1 MELRGAWCVIVC
13 SCVLAGVGVSIADE
27 AVTAAPQASS
37 PLDRA
42 VVDRTRQLR
51 VQVGVDDEALAAM
64 GVSAV
69 QAKAVVAA
77 CGTWYGAN
85 QAACATLQTEVVA
98 ARRAQ
103 REAVRRV
110 RVGPRDETLIAELP
124 VLKQQVEAAEAAQ
137 IRFVREG
144 LGGAVDAQL
153 IADQQTLR
161 QRLLANADLPM
172 PYRAM
177 SLTAAQKQQLAKAK
191 LRCRD
196 AVRKARTAEQRA
208 QAVAALQATEQQVL
222 TADQLLTAGTWASA
236 AANASEVVSAG
247 VTEGLAEA
255 AAEVSVQE

>member
-13 SCVLAGVGVSIADE
+13 SCVLAGAGVSIADE
-27 AVTAAPQASS
+27 AVTAAPELSS

-42 VVDRTRQLR
+42 VVDRTRLLR

-64 GVSAV
+64 GVSAA
-69 QAKAVVAA
+69 QAKAVVVA

-85 QAACATLQTEVVA
+85 QAACATLQTDVVA
-98 ARRAQ
+98 TRRAQ

-110 RVGPRDETLIAELP
+110 RVGPRDETLIAQLP
-124 VLKQQVEAAEAAQ
+124 VLKQHVEAAEAAQ

-144 LGGAVDAQL
+144 LGGAVDTQL
-153 IADQQTLR
+153 TADQKTLR
-161 QRLLANADLPM
+161 QRLLTNADLPM

-177 SLTAAQKQQLAKAK
+177 SLTAAQKQRLAKAK

-196 AVRKARTAEQRA
+196 AIRKARTAEERA
-208 QAVAALQATEQQVL
+208 QAVAALQATEQEVL
-222 TADQLLTAGTWASA
+222 TADQLLTAGTWAIA

-247 VTEGLAEA
+247 VAEA
-255 AAEVSVQE
+255 VSEVATEASVPE